1 MICEQCKCRLE
12 PDEEADITKLIAMSK
27 QPPQICTECLMGM
40 VGDWDEKRIDV
51 IGSNGN
57 DGLHY
62 EH

>member
-1 MICEQCKCRLE
+1 
-12 PDEEADITKLIAMSK
+12 
-27 QPPQICTECLMGM
+27 LMGM